1 MQHENNMLKQENE
14 RLKGKSNNS
23 FGQILI
29 TRDPSELLNDYKMQI
44 LNKIAPIE

>member
-1 MQHENNMLKQENE
+1 MLKQENE
-14 RLKGKSNNS
+14 RLKANNS

-29 TRDPSELLNDYKMQI
+29 TRDPSELINDYKMQI